1 MLLKLLICLSLLE
14 FTIPMFASKPSET
27 GVDVVTCKMSKNT
40 DKKLDVSSLLGTLLF
55 VETFIC
61 HPRSLHLPA
70 LAPPTSHTS
79 FYFLL
84 HPSPFFK
91 KYTYQCLPTCVCQ
104 KLVWTLEFSPQLR
117 TNTKTTKICEIWIE
131 NKLMDEKCMWT
142 CASIANQV
150 YASQGT
156 DPDLCPQI
164 ERENAQVT
172 GGAATKLDYKLLE
185 FSSSSSI
192 SLRSN
197 PKRTPTKT
205 KTSTAKTTT
214 TRTIPSFAPPT
225 EYYTSMKDSVDVHE

>member
-1 MLLKLLICLSLLE
+1 MLLRAKCLRIQTKNWMWVLFWVPFYLLKLLFVIHDPFLSQLL
-14 FTIPMFASKPSET
+14 
-27 GVDVVTCKMSKNT
+27 
-40 DKKLDVSSLLGTLLF
+40 LL
-55 VETFIC
+55 
-61 HPRSLHLPA
+61 LHLTP
-70 LAPPTSHTS
+70 LFIFCSTPH
-79 FYFLL
+79 L
-84 HPSPFFK
+84 FFK
-91 KYTYQCLPTCVCQ
+91 KYTFQCLPTCVCQ

-172 GGAATKLDYKLLE
+172 GGTATKLDYKLLE

-225 EYYTSMKDSVDVHE
+225 EYYTSMKDSVDVHKWMGRWMNMSKRSKTSRSLY